1 LNSIL
6 LVALFLLVGF
16 VAGTG
21 SGLIGIGG
29 GIIYIPAL
37 LFLLPLL
44 GVSDNN
50 VVLTAIT
57 TSLFT
62 AMFSSGTAFYNHLKL
77 KNVRIK
83 KAALFVLG
91 SIVMSTIIP
100 HFVVKM
106 NPVIPKIVLLIV
118 LIAAFIKVAF
128 TKNENMEA
136 KYLLKEYYLILFGL
150 FVGTLSALSGI
161 GGGLVVIPVLI
172 TFFGVEFKYAIGT
185 STMVVFITILSSSF
199 SYWIISGSENGLFG
213 FINLFAA
220 IPMIVGAIIGAI
232 YGTKIGQKFSTSTIK
247 VIFSVILIFV
257 IIKLIFEI

>member
-1 LNSIL
+1 LNSVF
-6 LVALFLLVGF
+6 LVALFLVVGF

-37 LFLLPLL
+37 LFLLPLIGIADKNL
-44 GVSDNN
+44 
-50 VVLTAIT
+50 VLTAIT

-62 AMFSSGTAFYNHLKL
+62 ALFSSGTAFYNHLKL

-91 SIVMSTIIP
+91 SIVMSTIVP
-100 HFVVKM
+100 YFVVKM

-118 LIAAFIKVAF
+118 LILAFLKVAF
-128 TKNENMEA
+128 SNNENIEA

-150 FVGTLSALSGI
+150 FVGALSALSGI
-161 GGGLVVIPVLI
+161 GGGLVVIPILI
-172 TFFGVEFKYAIGT
+172 TFFGVEIKYAVGT

-199 SYWIISGSENGLFG
+199 SYWLISRSESGLFG
-213 FINLFAA
+213 YINLLAA
-220 IPMIVGAIIGAI
+220 VPMIIGAIIGAI
-232 YGTKIGQKFSTSTIK
+232 YGTKIGQKFSSSTIK
-247 VIFSVILIFV
+247 VIFSVILMFV
-257 IIKLIFEI
+257 IVKLFFEL